1 LLSPAAGEKPICR
14 ARVIKP
20 GRQVSVVAAD
30 VFCVGDGVEKPYGN
44 GARLDRDV
52 QRGRCR

>member
-1 LLSPAAGEKPICR
+1 M
-14 ARVIKP
+14 IKP

-44 GARLDRDV
+44 GARLDRDA